1 MRAAALEIT
10 TLPLVDVRSAQT
22 AEGALISPRHREL
35 RIVRRS
41 RRASDEQVAQQ
52 GFPVMKRYVLCCVAS
67 TALGAWLAVYSQH
80 GTPVASVAA
89 QEPGRGPFVGQDGA
103 QGGAGPRNF
112 ASAGPGDLTAEE
124 RVNIA
129 VYENVNRSVV
139 NINTKARTEAFFF
152 LEVPTEGMGSGSVLD
167 KSGHIL
173 TNYHVVE
180 GAEKIEVSLFN
191 GRTFTAQLIGK
202 DPNSDLAVLKV
213 DAPAEML
220 FPVIIG
226 DSTNLKVGQR
236 VFAIGNPF
244 GQERSL
250 TTGIISSLN
259 RSLPI
264 RNHITLRSII
274 QIDAAINPGNSG
286 GPLLDSRSRLIGMN
300 TAIFSKT
307 GQSTG
312 VGFAIPASTISLF
325 VPQLIEK
332 RRVVRPEV
340 GITRVYET
348 EHGLLIAGLAPGGP
362 AELAGLRGPQIRRD
376 RRRQGPFVYES
387 HQVDRAAADVVI
399 AVDGMQVLTADQ
411 FLSAVESK
419 NPGDQAAIT
428 VLRQGHELTIR
439 VRLTEAQ

>member
-1 MRAAALEIT
+1 MK
-10 TLPLVDVRSAQT
+10 
-22 AEGALISPRHREL
+22 L
-35 RIVRRS
+35 RFAI
-41 RRASDEQVAQQ
+41 
-52 GFPVMKRYVLCCVAS
+52 CCVVS
-67 TALGAWLAVYSQH
+67 TMLGFLMAVFWQD
-80 GTPVASVAA
+80 GLPVAEVVA
-89 QEPGRGPFVGQDGA
+89 QEPQRNYAPA
-103 QGGAGPRNF
+103 RNF
-112 ASAGPGDLTAEE
+112 AATDPRGFPQRGPENEFTHEE

-139 NINTKARTEAFFF
+139 NINTQARTEAFFF

-180 GAEKIEVSLFN
+180 GAEKIEVSLFD
-191 GRTFTAQLIGK
+191 GHVYQAQLVGK
-202 DPNSDLAVLKV
+202 DAYSDLAVLKI
-213 DAPAEML
+213 DAPADAL
-220 FPVIIG
+220 FPVVIG
-226 DSTNLKVGQR
+226 NSSNLKVGQR

-286 GPLLDSRSRLIGMN
+286 GPLLDSRGRLIGMN

-332 RRVVRPEV
+332 HRVVRPEV

-348 EHGLLIAGLAPGGP
+348 EQGLLIAGLAPGGP
-362 AELAGLRGPQIRRD
+362 AEAAGLRGPTVRRE
-376 RRRQGPFVYES
+376 RRRQGPFTFES
-387 HQVDRAAADVVI
+387 QQVDRAAADVVI
-399 AVDGMQVLTADQ
+399 AVDGVAIKTADQ
-411 FLSAVESK
+411 FLVAIESK
-419 NPGDQAAIT
+419 NPGDTTTIT
-428 VLRQGHELTIR
+428 VLRQGHEFMAR
-439 VRLTEAQ
+439 VRLAESQ